1 MTILER
7 RRCVILAVFSIG
19 LMLLAALSSPIGA
32 ADRDAN
38 NEHWAFRGVVAPDL
52 QLLQTTAWDRSTLDL
67 LLRETMVGRGFRPAA
82 EAEPWQLVRRVS
94 FDLTGLPADIDL
106 LDEYESSPLPDR
118 FEQLF
123 DRLVA
128 SPGYGERW
136 GRHWLDIARY
146 ADSNGLDENVAHGN
160 AWRYRDY
167 VVRSLNQDKP
177 WDRFVLEQLAG
188 DLLPAASDEE
198 RHELLTATGFLAIGP
213 KVLAEVDETK
223 MELDIVDE
231 QVDTVGKALLG
242 MTIGCARC
250 HDHKFDPLGTADYYA
265 LAGIFKSTKTME
277 NLKKVAKW
285 HENPLMTPELAAR
298 KAEFETRLQQQ
309 RESIQ
314 KVVQAAEETIRAQAE
329 NKEQLPKNLEPMF
342 PAPVAEELKKLREQ
356 LTTMEK
362 EGPPIPS
369 AMGVAEGTLVDLPIH
384 VRGSHLTLGEIV
396 RRGIPSAL
404 GPISAAPI
412 DPASSGRMELARW
425 LASDANA
432 LARRVVVNRLW
443 RWHFG
448 RGLVRTTDNFGL
460 LGESPSHPELL
471 EWLVLQF
478 ARDGSS
484 WKRFHRRI
492 LTSATYQ
499 QSSLAA
505 PDKVAKDPENELF
518 SRFPLRRL
526 EAESIRDALLFVSG
540 SLDRRMGGSLLT
552 VKNREYFFDHTSKD
566 LTDYRSP
573 RRSLYLPVVRNN
585 VYDVFQLLDY
595 PDAAVPNGDRA
606 TTTIA
611 PQALWMMNSEF
622 VAEVS
627 AQCAATACGT
637 GSADE
642 KQTMTG
648 LVRRLFQR
656 PAADG
661 ELEALQRFLGELRNA
676 LAVSESDEAN
686 RVRLAWST
694 LCHTLM
700 ASNEFVYVP

>member
-1 MTILER
+1 MTKAPR
-7 RRCVILAVFSIG
+7 R
-19 LMLLAALSSPIGA
+19 LLAIQAASLIALIVLATLAGA
-32 ADRDAN
+32 GWTADRDTS
-38 NEHWAFRGVVAPDL
+38 NEHWAFRGLAAPDL
-52 QLLQTTAWDRSTLDL
+52 QHRQTTGWDRSTLDL
-67 LLRETMVGRGFRPAA
+67 LIRETMVVRGFQPAA
-82 EAEPWQLVRRVS
+82 AAEPWQLVRRVA
-94 FDLTGLPADIDL
+94 FDLTGLPAELDL
-106 LDEYESSPLPDR
+106 LDDYEASPLPDR
-118 FEQLF
+118 FERTF

-128 SPGYGERW
+128 SPGYGEHW

-177 WDRFVLEQLAG
+177 WDRFVLEQVAG
-188 DLLPAASDEE
+188 DLLPAADDEQ

-223 MELDIVDE
+223 MEMDIVDE

-298 KAEFETRLQQQ
+298 KAEYEARL
-309 RESIQ
+309 RERREAIQ
-314 KVVQAAEETIRAQAE
+314 KVVQAAEEDVRSKAE
-329 NKEQLPKNLEPMF
+329 NKDQLPKNLEPMF
-342 PAPVAEELKKLREQ
+342 PASVAEELKKLREQ
-356 LTTMEK
+356 LAAMEK
-362 EGPPIPS
+362 EGPPIPT
-369 AMGVAEGTLVDLPIH
+369 AMGVAEGALVNLPIH
-384 VRGSHLTLGEIV
+384 VRGSHLTLGEV
-396 RRGIPSAL
+396 VQRGIPPTL
-404 GPISAAPI
+404 GPASAGPI
-412 DPASSGRMELARW
+412 DPASSGRLELAHW

-471 EWLVLQF
+471 EWLAQQF

-499 QSSLAA
+499 QSSLAT
-505 PDKVAKDPENELF
+505 PEKVERDPENELF
-518 SRFPLRRL
+518 ARFPLRRL
-526 EAESIRDALLFVSG
+526 EAESIRDALLSVSG

-627 AQCAATACGT
+627 SQCAALLCGVDST
-637 GSADE
+637 EEQQA
-642 KQTMTG
+642 
-648 LVRRLFQR
+648 LAVLIRRLFHR
-656 PAADG
+656 PASDR
-661 ELEALQRFLGELRNA
+661 ELAGLQEFLGELRSA
-676 LAVSESDEAN
+676 LAASESNEAT
-686 RVRLAWST
+686 RGRLAWST